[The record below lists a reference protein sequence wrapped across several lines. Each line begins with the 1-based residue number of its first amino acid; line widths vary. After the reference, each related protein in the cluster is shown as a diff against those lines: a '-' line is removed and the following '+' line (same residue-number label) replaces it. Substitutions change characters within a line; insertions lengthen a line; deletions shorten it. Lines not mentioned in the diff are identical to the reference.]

1 MNEIIKKYK
10 NNGYVAIRIFSKEEY
25 KIIED
30 YSLRWFY
37 KLAGIAKKEWDLFPI
52 EKYHHWSKK
61 LKINHEEMA
70 GFKFRY
76 RKPSSEVNKLLTSN
90 IKLCSFFKKI
100 GVSKYKVW
108 DDGLGYLG
116 FRIIRP
122 NSNDGF
128 PLHKKEWGVAKNLIS
143 IWIPIIGKN
152 PRETFSL
159 ISKSNKSN
167 YKYYFPKTSKFK
179 NSDGR
184 LIKSEENKVKITNP
198 NLLNNEVVIYSPKT
212 LHSEKNIKSKD
223 TRYNLEIRFNDL
235 SLK

>member
-90 IKLCSFFKKI
+90 IKFGMTVLDILALGLLDLILMMASHFIKKN
-100 GVSKYKVW
+100 GVSQ
-108 DDGLGYLG
+108 
-116 FRIIRP
+116 
-122 NSNDGF
+122 
-128 PLHKKEWGVAKNLIS
+128 
-143 IWIPIIGKN
+143 
-152 PRETFSL
+152 
-159 ISKSNKSN
+159 
-167 YKYYFPKTSKFK
+167 
-179 NSDGR
+179 
-184 LIKSEENKVKITNP
+184 
-198 NLLNNEVVIYSPKT
+198 KT
-212 LHSEKNIKSKD
+212 LFQFG
-223 TRYNLEIRFNDL
+223 YQL
-235 SLK
+235 